1 MQFDGKH
8 QFYFHS
14 VLWFTFHF
22 FLLCFLQFFLG
33 VFVLAHWVRNML
45 THSKQNK
52 ANCGA

>member
-1 MQFDGKH
+1 MENTSFISTLYCGLLSIS
-8 QFYFHS
+8 FYFVFS
-14 VLWFTFHF
+14 S
-22 FLLCFLQFFLG
+22 FFLG